1 MTDAIIS
8 YAQTQVDQKSG
19 KDEIE
24 KILIPGNNSSEEV
37 ISVSIT

>member
-24 KILIPGNNSSEEV
+24 KILIQF
-37 ISVSIT
+37 I